1 MKYLYLIMKTKI
13 KVVGYIRSA
22 QKENDEEINKKI
34 SCLKEVFNKHEKDW
48 DVIDILVDNGYSGR
62 SDDRPGLK
70 KIMSGEMDYSIL
82 VTLGYHMIARD
93 VLLYRKVYQL
103 LNSSGKSLYIM

>member
-1 MKYLYLIMKTKI
+1 MKEKI

-34 SCLKEVFNKHEKDW
+34 SCLKDVFKEHEKDW
-48 DVIDILVDNGYSGR
+48 DVVDILVDNGYSGR
-62 SDDRPGLK
+62 NADRPGLK
-70 KIMSGEMDYSIL
+70 KIMSSEMDYSIL

-93 VLLYRKVYQL
+93 VLLYKKIYQDIYC
-103 LNSSGKSLYIM
+103 SGRELYIAN